1 MNCSEAQELFGIVW
15 ELPDNDPRSQMLM
28 EHLATCSACAEE
40 FQVWEESREVFFD
53 LDFDLGMEELQD
65 QAEEV
70 NRAVMDRIYRESPW
84 LIPDQSKPFAIS
96 GKLRKHLSI
105 WIGSCVFVFLLSMS
119 YFMLDDQFWGE
130 EEVQNTGILPTGVA
144 GTPSIVPEYELTHIT
159 SVNSGII
166 EPFVVGMSPAHPQY
180 WMILSIVSVALAL
193 FSLHRLNR
201 NRH

>member
-1 MNCSEAQELFGIVW
+1 MNCSEAQELFGIAW
-15 ELPDNDPRSQMLM
+15 DLPQNDPRSHMLM

-40 FQVWEESREVFFD
+40 FQVWEASREIFFD
-53 LDFDLGMEELQD
+53 LDMEELQD

-96 GKLRKHLSI
+96 DKVRKHLSI
-105 WIGSCVFVFLLSMS
+105 WITCCVFVFLLSMS
-119 YFMLDDQFWGE
+119 YFMVGDQFWGE
-130 EEVQNTGILPTGVA
+130 EKVQNNTGILPTGIA
-144 GTPSIVPEYELTHIT
+144 GTPSLVPEYELTHIT

-166 EPFVVGMSPAHPQY
+166 EPFVVGMSPTHPQY

-193 FSLHRLNR
+193 FSLRRLNR